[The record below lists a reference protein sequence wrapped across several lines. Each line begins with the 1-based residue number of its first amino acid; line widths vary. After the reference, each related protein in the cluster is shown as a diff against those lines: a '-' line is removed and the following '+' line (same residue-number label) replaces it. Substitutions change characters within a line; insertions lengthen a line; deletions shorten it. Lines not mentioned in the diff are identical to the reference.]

1 MNVRK
6 TRKVCCYAQLLI
18 FVISQALN
26 VLCCYVRVERYA
38 VYSAAVTLD
47 CASDIVRVHGEARSN
62 YVKF

>member
-1 MNVRK
+1 MNVRE

-18 FVISQALN
+18 FVISQALDG
-26 VLCCYVRVERYA
+26 LCCYA